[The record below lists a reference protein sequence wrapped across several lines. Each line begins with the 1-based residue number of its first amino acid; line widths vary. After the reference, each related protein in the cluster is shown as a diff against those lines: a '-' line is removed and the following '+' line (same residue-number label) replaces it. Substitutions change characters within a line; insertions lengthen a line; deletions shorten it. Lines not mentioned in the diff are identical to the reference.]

1 MEHAVVLEKPSHV
14 CYFYIVHKVKNIT
27 HIAKNDRTAVAVPPG
42 GESALKDNVIVNSI
56 CECIKEKILS
66 KEMFPGY
73 RIVED
78 ELSAELGVSR
88 TPLRRALTK
97 LQYEGFLYI
106 VPNRGTYVV
115 QFSPEEIAHIYEAR
129 LCLEEGIAPSLME
142 RVTEEDI
149 RDLKAIHEKIRAD
162 IHTMSPADY
171 SMLNKEFH
179 LRLVGI
185 SKNDHLKRFVEEIHN
200 RVALLLIYYDN
211 SSNSI
216 DSVLRHEEMIT
227 ALEQKNLDAL
237 IRAIRADSQLANY
250 HS

>member
-1 MEHAVVLEKPSHV
+1 MLWGPKT
-14 CYFYIVHKVKNIT
+14 K
-27 HIAKNDRTAVAVPPG
+27 
-42 GESALKDNVIVNSI
+42 GENALKDNVIVNGI

-78 ELSAELGVSR
+78 ELASELGVSR

-106 VPNRGTYVV
+106 IPNRGTYVV
-115 QFSPEEIAHIYEAR
+115 QFSSEEIAHIYEAR
-129 LCLEEGIAPSLME
+129 LCLEAGVAPSLIE
-142 RVTEEDI
+142 RVTEDDI
-149 RDLKAIHEKIRAD
+149 RDLEAIHEKIRAG
-162 IHTMSPADY
+162 IHSMSPADY

-179 LRLVGI
+179 LRLVRI
-185 SKNDHLKRFVEEIHN
+185 SRNDHLRRFVEEIHN
-200 RVALLLIYYDN
+200 RVALLLIFYDN
-211 SSNSI
+211 SSNSV
-216 DSVLRHEEMIT
+216 DSILRHEEMIH
-227 ALEQKNLDAL
+227 ALKTKDPEAL

>member
-1 MEHAVVLEKPSHV
+1 MVGNSRPFFSALGNKCGVFLEKYFYI

-27 HIAKNDRTAVAVPPG
+27 HIAKNDRTAIAVPPG

-149 RDLKAIHEKIRAD
+149 RDLKAIHEK
-162 IHTMSPADY
+162 
-171 SMLNKEFH
+171 
-179 LRLVGI
+179 RLVQRGGG
-185 SKNDHLKRFVEEIHN
+185 K
-200 RVALLLIYYDN
+200 YD
-211 SSNSI
+211 
-216 DSVLRHEEMIT
+216 D
-227 ALEQKNLDAL
+227 
-237 IRAIRADSQLANY
+237 
-250 HS
+250 

>member
-1 MEHAVVLEKPSHV
+1 
-14 CYFYIVHKVKNIT
+14 
-27 HIAKNDRTAVAVPPG
+27 
-42 GESALKDNVIVNSI
+42 
-56 CECIKEKILS
+56 
-66 KEMFPGY
+66 MFPGY

-149 RDLKAIHEKIRAD
+149 RDLKAIHEKIRTD

>member
-1 MEHAVVLEKPSHV
+1 M
-14 CYFYIVHKVKNIT
+14 
-27 HIAKNDRTAVAVPPG
+27 
-42 GESALKDNVIVNSI
+42 KDNVIVNGI

-78 ELSAELGVSR
+78 ELATELGVSR

-106 VPNRGTYVV
+106 IPNRGTYVV
-115 QFSPEEIAHIYEAR
+115 QFSSEEIAHIYEAR
-129 LCLEEGIAPSLME
+129 LCLEEGVAPSLIE
-142 RVTEEDI
+142 RVTEDDI
-149 RDLKAIHEKIRAD
+149 RDLETIHKKISAD
-162 IHTMSPADY
+162 IRSMSPADY

-179 LRLVGI
+179 LRLVSI
-185 SKNDHLKRFVEEIHN
+185 SRNDHLRRFVEEIHN
-200 RVALLLIYYDN
+200 RVALLLIFYDN
-211 SSNSI
+211 SSNSV
-216 DSVLRHEEMIT
+216 DSILRHEEMIR
-227 ALEQKNLDAL
+227 ALETKDLEAL

>member
-1 MEHAVVLEKPSHV
+1 M
-14 CYFYIVHKVKNIT
+14 
-27 HIAKNDRTAVAVPPG
+27 VAVPVE

-88 TPLRRALTK
+88 TPLRRALIK

-106 VPNRGTYVV
+106 IPNRGTYVV
-115 QFSPEEIAHIYEAR
+115 QFTPEEIAHIYEAR
-129 LCLEEGIAPSLME
+129 LCLEEGMAPSLIQ

-149 RDLKAIHEKIRAD
+149 CALKVIHEKIRAE

-179 LRLVGI
+179 LRLVSI
-185 SKNDHLKRFVEEIHN
+185 AKNDHLKRFAEEIHN

-211 SSNSI
+211 SSNSV
-216 DSVLRHEEMIT
+216 DSVLRHEEMIK
-227 ALEQKNLDAL
+227 ALEQKNTDAL

-250 HS
+250 R

>member
-1 MEHAVVLEKPSHV
+1 M
-14 CYFYIVHKVKNIT
+14 
-27 HIAKNDRTAVAVPPG
+27 
-42 GESALKDNVIVNSI
+42 KDNVVVNSI
-56 CECIKEKILS
+56 CERIKEKILS

-78 ELSAELGVSR
+78 ELASELGVSR

-106 VPNRGTYVV
+106 LPNRGTYVTR
-115 QFSPEEIAHIYEAR
+115 FSLEEIAHIYEAR
-129 LCLEEGIAPSLME
+129 LCLEESLVPSLIE
-142 RVTEEDI
+142 QVTEEDI
-149 RDLKAIHEKIRAD
+149 RALTAIHEKIRAD
-162 IHTMSPADY
+162 IHTMTPADY

-179 LRLVGI
+179 LRLAGI
-185 SKNDHLKRFVEEIHN
+185 SKNSHLKRFLEEIHN

-211 SSNSI
+211 SSNSV
-216 DSVLRHEEMIT
+216 DSVLRHREMIK
-227 ALEQKNLDAL
+227 ALEQKDPDAL

>member
-1 MEHAVVLEKPSHV
+1 
-14 CYFYIVHKVKNIT
+14 
-27 HIAKNDRTAVAVPPG
+27 
-42 GESALKDNVIVNSI
+42 
-56 CECIKEKILS
+56 
-66 KEMFPGY
+66 MFPGY

-88 TPLRRALTK
+88 TPLRRALIK

-106 VPNRGTYVV
+106 IPNRGTYVV
-115 QFSPEEIAHIYEAR
+115 QFTPEEIAHIYEAR
-129 LCLEEGIAPSLME
+129 LCLEEGMAPSLIQ

-149 RDLKAIHEKIRAD
+149 CALKVIHEKIRAE

-179 LRLVGI
+179 LRLVSI
-185 SKNDHLKRFVEEIHN
+185 AKNDHLKRFAEEIHN

-211 SSNSI
+211 SSNSV
-216 DSVLRHEEMIT
+216 DSVLRHEEMIK
-227 ALEQKNLDAL
+227 ALEQKNPDAL

-250 HS
+250 R